1 MISAQTDAALTH
13 LFETSVREQAQV
25 GNTHCDIAPCVAAAT
40 AARNGE
46 HRHLV
51 ALSIVSYQF
60 RIVTLFDF
68 ATDEATTRYLVG
80 AQQLHQ
86 PPAPNEFHDACAELA
101 NMICGSVNRR
111 LGSNFRHSGLSTPH
125 HIEHNCINYLDI
137 LKPARVKRFD
147 VTVAKAANFS
157 VFAALMPAAGIT
169 FELSVPPAAAVTEGS
184 GELELF

>member
-1 MISAQTDAALTH
+1 VT
-13 LFETSVREQAQV
+13 V
-25 GNTHCDIAPCVAAAT
+25 
-40 AARNGE
+40 ARNGE

-68 ATDEATTRYLVG
+68 ATDEATTRYLIG
-80 AQQLHQ
+80 ARQRHQ
-86 PPAPNEFHDACAELA
+86 PQAPSEFHDACAELA

-125 HIEHNCINYLDI
+125 HIEHDCINHLGI

-147 VTVAKAANFS
+147 VTVAEAASFS
-157 VFAALMPAAGIT
+157 VLAALMPATGVT
-169 FELSVPPAAAVTEGS
+169 FELPVPPVATATEGR